1 MDNNAKSCFHVD
13 PMKEFAYWHDFRQGF
28 QASNVQ
34 AEMSRDNEYSCSFS
48 EARALAKKMKNE
60 ADAAYRART
69 GRNPS
74 YNSESIYWEATV
86 NLRGFHT
93 REDIEKVIKIL
104 EKRLG
109 YRTVFWTRHRD
120 EGHEATED
128 EIEELRKSGKI
139 DPHSLEH
146 KIFINNDHVHIAMRS
161 LDEQGNSMH
170 RRNFGK
176 PGLISR
182 IQTEIAQ
189 ALGMERGVSKKI
201 TKRTHLTPRQ
211 YRQAMSLQEPL
222 QVKLEAVKNELKD
235 AKKTIKELENALKE
249 ANLEARSEL
258 KEQGGKREDYAALEA
273 ENRKLKDDLA
283 ELKKTPDLGGLEDF
297 EKTFKEKI
305 KKLRNHP
312 KIDVEVEKAINAN
325 NLRSGILGGFDKNNV
340 MAYVADA
347 VATKQAAIN
356 TIKEA
361 QVTLK
366 EITVKKEISVKAQL
380 MAVRENKTLGG
391 FLGAVSRSDADVAAL
406 KRENAGLADT
416 VDSLQRQLRTLQK
429 TLKTTSEIVLQKDA
443 QIAELQKNQEGLSA
457 TNDRFFMGQASMLAE
472 LVSSGKLCIE
482 PKGQSL
488 LASLNDYIGG
498 GYSTDYFEGIKSGL
512 LSYCPSIH
520 TPKNDL
526 EYAR

>member
-1 MDNNAKSCFHVD
+1 MDNNAKSCFRID
-13 PMKEFAYWHDFRQGF
+13 PMKSEFAYWHDFRQGF

-34 AEMSRDNEYSCSFS
+34 AEMTKNNEYSCTFS
-48 EARALAKKMKNE
+48 EARAKAAQMKND

-69 GRNPS
+69 GRRPS

-86 NLRGFHT
+86 NLRPWHT
-93 REDIEKVIKIL
+93 KEDVEKVVKIL

-109 YRTVFWTRHRD
+109 YRTVFWTRHKD
-120 EGHEATED
+120 EGHFATDD
-128 EIEELRKSGKI
+128 EMDELGLSSADQR
-139 DPHSLEH
+139 P
-146 KIFINNDHVHIAMRS
+146 FINNDHFHVGMFS
-161 LDEQGNSMH
+161 LDENGNSLH

-176 PGLISR
+176 PGLISQ
-182 IQTEIAQ
+182 IQSEIAQ
-189 ALGMERGVSKKI
+189 VLGMERGVSKKI

-283 ELKKTPDLGGLEDF
+283 ELKKTPDLGDLEDF

-443 QIAELQKNQEGLSA
+443 QIAELQKNQEGLKLA
-457 TNDRFFMGQASMLAE
+457 NDSFCLGQASMLAE

-482 PKGQSL
+482 PKGHSL
-488 LASLNDYIGG
+488 LLGLDSIISGEYPAKN
-498 GYSTDYFEGIKSGL
+498 FEGIKSGL
-512 LSYCPSIH
+512 LSYIPAIH

-526 EYAR
+526 DFK